1 MEQAPREEGRGGGD
15 AAGGAKGEEA
25 PGGWGP
31 CMRGLDYLPEM
42 CRLCPKGPGGAG
54 RPSCCTL
61 GPMIRKSQILSPTP

>member
-42 CRLCPKGPGGAG
+42 CRLCPKGRGERGGLHAAHW
-54 RPSCCTL
+54 
-61 GPMIRKSQILSPTP
+61 GP